1 MSGVRTFEITD
12 EAFATALAH
21 KATVHVSVCIPCR
34 NEAATI
40 GSIVGQIRRVLVEV
54 ERPWVDELLVFDDG
68 SADATTS
75 VAREAGASVV
85 SVNDVLPEAGRSAG
99 KGNVLWCSVAAS
111 TGDVIVWC
119 DGDLLSFTP
128 SYVQRLLV
136 PLLLDPSIAFVKGF
150 YERPL
155 DAAGEG
161 GGRNTELVA
170 RPMLRLLFPELADVR
185 QPLGGEYALRRSFAE
200 MVAFAQGYGVEI
212 GLLIDA
218 FRSEGA
224 NAIVQVDL
232 GVRRH
237 RHRPL
242 RELSLQA
249 TEILHAMLV
258 RAGVD
263 GERLGHTAHVRVNER
278 PPLVTVASY
287 RAGSRDG
294 RPAQH

>member
-1 MSGVRTFEITD
+1 MSTVRTFEFGD
-12 EAFATALAH
+12 NSFADALAL
-21 KATVHVSVCIPCR
+21 KPATRVSVCVPCR

-40 GSIVGQIRRVLVEV
+40 GSIVGQIRRTLVDV

-68 SADATTS
+68 SADATAL
-75 VAREAGASVV
+75 VARQAGATVV
-85 SVNDVLPEAGRSAG
+85 SVADVLRETGPGAG

-111 TGDVIVWC
+111 SGDVIVWC

-136 PLLLDPSIAFVKGF
+136 PLLVDPSVAFVKGF

-170 RPMLRLLFPELADVR
+170 RPMLRLLFPELAEVR
-185 QPLGGEYALRRSFAE
+185 QPLGGEYAIRRHLAE
-200 MVAFAQGYGVEI
+200 QVPFAQGYGVEI

-218 FRSEGA
+218 LRAVGTDG
-224 NAIVQVDL
+224 IVQVDL

-249 TEILHAMLV
+249 TEILYAMLV
-258 RAGVD
+258 RAD
-263 GERLGHTAHVRVNER
+263 FNRSELTNPANVRVDER
-278 PPLVTVASY
+278 PSLCSIESY
-287 RAGSRDG
+287 RR
-294 RPAQH
+294 R

>member
-1 MSGVRTFEITD
+1 MSTVRTFEFGD
-12 EAFATALAH
+12 NSFADALAR
-21 KATVHVSVCIPCR
+21 KPATRVSVCVPCR

-40 GSIVGQIRRVLVEV
+40 GSIVGQIRRTLVDV

-68 SADATTS
+68 SADATAL
-75 VAREAGASVV
+75 VARQAGATVV
-85 SVNDVLPEAGRSAG
+85 SVADVLRETGPGVG

-111 TGDVIVWC
+111 SGDVIVWC

-136 PLLLDPSIAFVKGF
+136 PLLVDPSVAFVKGF

-170 RPMLRLLFPELADVR
+170 RPMLRLLFPELAEVR
-185 QPLGGEYALRRSFAE
+185 QPLGGEYAIRRHLAE
-200 MVAFAQGYGVEI
+200 QVPFAQGYGVEI

-218 FRSEGA
+218 LRAVGTDG
-224 NAIVQVDL
+224 IVQVDL

-249 TEILHAMLV
+249 TEILYAMLV
-258 RAGVD
+258 RAD
-263 GERLGHTAHVRVNER
+263 FNRSELTNPANVRVDER
-278 PPLVTVASY
+278 PSLCSIESY
-287 RAGSRDG
+287 RR
-294 RPAQH
+294 R

>member
-1 MSGVRTFEITD
+1 MSTVRTFEFGD
-12 EAFATALAH
+12 NSFADALAL
-21 KATVHVSVCIPCR
+21 KPATRVSVCVPCR

-40 GSIVGQIRRVLVEV
+40 GSIVGQIRRTLVDV

-68 SADATTS
+68 SADATAL
-75 VAREAGASVV
+75 VARQAGATVV
-85 SVNDVLPEAGRSAG
+85 SVADVLRETGPGVG

-111 TGDVIVWC
+111 SGDVIVWC

-136 PLLLDPSIAFVKGF
+136 PLLVDPSVAFVKGF

-170 RPMLRLLFPELADVR
+170 RPMLRLLFPELAEVR
-185 QPLGGEYALRRSFAE
+185 QPLGGEYAIRRHLAE
-200 MVAFAQGYGVEI
+200 QVPFAQGYGVEI

-218 FRSEGA
+218 LRAVGTDG
-224 NAIVQVDL
+224 IVQVDL

-249 TEILHAMLV
+249 TEILYAMLV
-258 RAGVD
+258 RAD
-263 GERLGHTAHVRVNER
+263 FNRSELTNPANVRVDER
-278 PPLVTVASY
+278 PSLCSIESY
-287 RAGSRDG
+287 RR
-294 RPAQH
+294 R